1 MITSWIVPTHGDPL
15 GSVQDF
21 LIEVWQEA
29 GLDALLVSQEDSR
42 QASLLEDPTQ
52 VKRVNPF
59 TPVMAANIAKQ
70 VPTLVAEKPKR
81 RLGVLLRPCEARAL
95 TTKARVE
102 GFPTE
107 NLVTISA
114 DCLGTYPVEDYRW
127 RHDRSGAEEKI
138 EHESL
143 QFARQGGIAAYR
155 YRSACQLCTGPDA
168 HGADINIGVIGLP
181 VRQEFLV
188 SGQQATLERL
198 GLAGLTGL
206 PLEAE
211 LSAQRQRTLGK
222 LIQNRAQTR
231 ERILDGL
238 SEILP
243 TDLDALIQQ
252 LDSCGDCRACLNTC
266 PVCTAEFPRQ
276 TLEGGYQRQ
285 DVLHWLVSCAGCGMC
300 EQTCPKHVPL
310 CTIFSYI
317 RAQLA
322 EDLMPA
328 QGRLN

>member
-21 LIEVWQEA
+21 IIEVWREA
-29 GLDALLVSQEDSR
+29 GLDALLVSQDDSR
-42 QASLLEDPTQ
+42 QARLLESPDQ
-52 VKRVNPF
+52 VKQVNPF
-59 TPVMAANIAKQ
+59 IPVMTANIAKQ
-70 VPTLVAEKPKR
+70 VPKMLEEKPAR
-81 RLGVLLRPCEARAL
+81 RLGVLLRPCEVRAL
-95 TTKARVE
+95 GTKATVE
-102 GFPTE
+102 GFSTE
-107 NLVTISA
+107 NLVTISS

-127 RHDRSGAEEKI
+127 RHDRPGVDEKM

-155 YRSACQLCTGPDA
+155 YRSACQLCTAPDA

-181 VRQEFLV
+181 VRQEFLA
-188 SGQQATLERL
+188 SASQRRLEQL

-206 PLEAE
+206 PLEPDLA
-211 LSAQRQRTLGK
+211 AQRQRTLGK

-231 ERILDGL
+231 ERILAGL

-243 TDLDALIQQ
+243 ADLDALIHQ
-252 LDSCGDCRACLNTC
+252 LDACGECRACLGTC
-266 PVCTAEFPRQ
+266 PVCTTEFPRRS
-276 TLEGGYQRQ
+276 LEGGYQRQ

-310 CTIFSYI
+310 CTIFSYV
-317 RAQLA
+317 REKLA
-322 EDLMPA
+322 EELKPA
-328 QGRLN
+328 HGYIQ

>member
-1 MITSWIVPTHGDPL
+1 MITNWIIPTHGDPL
-15 GSVQDF
+15 GSVQEF
-21 LIEVWQEA
+21 IIEVWQEA
-29 GLDALLVSQEDSR
+29 GLDALLVSQDESR
-42 QASLLEDPTQ
+42 QARLLENPDQ
-52 VKRVNPF
+52 VWQVNPF
-59 TPVMAANIAKQ
+59 TPVMTANIAKQ
-70 VPTLVAEKPKR
+70 VPTMLEKKPER
-81 RLGVLLRPCEARAL
+81 RLGVLLRPCEVRAL
-95 TTKARVE
+95 GTKARVE
-102 GFPTE
+102 GFSTE
-107 NLVTISA
+107 NLVTIST

-127 RHDRSGAEEKI
+127 RHDRLGADEKM

-155 YRSACQLCTGPDA
+155 YRSACQLCTAPDA

-188 SGQQATLERL
+188 SASLGTLERL

-206 PLEAE
+206 PLETE
-211 LSAQRQRTLGK
+211 LAAQRQRMLSK

-231 ERILDGL
+231 ERILAGL

-243 TDLDALIQQ
+243 ADLDALIQQ
-252 LDSCGDCRACLNTC
+252 LDSCGECRACLSTC
-266 PVCTAEFPRQ
+266 PVCTSEFPKQ
-276 TLEGGYQRQ
+276 SLEGGYHRQ

-317 RAQLA
+317 REQLA
-322 EDLMPA
+322 DDLKPA
-328 QGRLN
+328 HSYIN